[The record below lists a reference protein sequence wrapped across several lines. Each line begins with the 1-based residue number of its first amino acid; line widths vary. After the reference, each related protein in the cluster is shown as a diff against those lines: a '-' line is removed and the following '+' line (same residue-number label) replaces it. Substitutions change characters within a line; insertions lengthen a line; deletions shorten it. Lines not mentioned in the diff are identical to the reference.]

1 MRVRTRFSIVGILLS
16 IIAALL
22 SAMLSS
28 GSDVRLAFILTVF
41 FSGFAGGASLVS
53 IISDIRCRNR
63 EKKD

>member
-1 MRVRTRFSIVGILLS
+1 MRVRTRISIVGILVS

>member
-1 MRVRTRFSIVGILLS
+1 
-16 IIAALL
+16 
-22 SAMLSS
+22 MLSS

-53 IISDIRCRNR
+53 IISDIRNRNR

>member
-1 MRVRTRFSIVGILLS
+1 MRVRTRISIVGILVS
-16 IIAALL
+16 ISAALL

>member
-1 MRVRTRFSIVGILLS
+1 MRVRTRISIVGILVS

-22 SAMLSS
+22 SAMLTT